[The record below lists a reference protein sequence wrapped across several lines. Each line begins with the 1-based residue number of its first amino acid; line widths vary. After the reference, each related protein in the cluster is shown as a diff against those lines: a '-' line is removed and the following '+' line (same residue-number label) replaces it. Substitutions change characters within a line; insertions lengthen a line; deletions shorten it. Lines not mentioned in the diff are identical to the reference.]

1 MQKEICFGADFAG
14 MLLAYFG
21 KKYYLCTEIVPL
33 RSEHGDNEIMD
44 KIRNFCIIAHIDH
57 GKSTLADRMIELTQT
72 VDKREMENQVLDDM
86 DLEKERGITI
96 KSHAIQMQYKGY
108 TLNLIDTPGHV
119 DFSYEVSRSIAA
131 CEGALLVVDASQG
144 VQAQTISNLYMALEH
159 DLEIIPVMNK
169 CDMDSAMPEMVED
182 EIIDL
187 LGCKREDI
195 LRCSAKTGDGV
206 PAILDAIVERIP
218 APQGDPNAP
227 LQCLVFDSVFNSF
240 RGIIAYFKVVN
251 GTMHTGDRVRFFNTG
266 KEYDADEIGVLKLSM
281 QPTESISAGNVG
293 YIISGIKTS
302 AEVKVGDTIT
312 HVARPCDKAIAGFEE
327 AKSMVFAGVYPIEAE
342 DYEDLRTS
350 LEKLQLND
358 AALTFTPESSV
369 ALGFG
374 FRCGFL
380 GLLHMEIV
388 QERLDREF
396 DMDVITT
403 VPNVSY
409 NVYTKDGGMIEV
421 HNPAGMPDLTL
432 IDHIEEPYIR
442 ASIITTSNFIGPIMT
457 LCLSKRGELVKQE
470 YISGNRMELYF
481 DMPLGEIVIDFYDK
495 LKSISKG
502 YASFDWHMNGFRPS
516 NLVKLDILLNG
527 EQVDA
532 LSTLTHR
539 DNAVDFGRRMCEKL
553 KELLPR
559 QQFDIAIQ
567 AAIGAKIIARE
578 TVKQVRKDVLAK
590 CYGGD
595 VSRKRKLLEKQ
606 KKGKKRMKQIGNV
619 EVPQKAFLAVLKLD

>member
-1 MQKEICFGADFAG
+1 MK
-14 MLLAYFG
+14 
-21 KKYYLCTEIVPL
+21 
-33 RSEHGDNEIMD
+33 N
-44 KIRNFCIIAHIDH
+44 IRNFCIIAHIDH
-57 GKSTLADRMIELTQT
+57 GKSTLADRMLELTHT
-72 VDKREMENQVLDDM
+72 VDVRDMENQVLDDM

-96 KSHAIQMQYKGY
+96 KSHAIQMAYKDY

-169 CDMDSAMPEMVED
+169 CDMESAMPDMVED
-182 EIIDL
+182 EIVEL
-187 LGCKREDI
+187 LGCKREEI
-195 LRCSAKTGDGV
+195 LRCSAKTGEGV
-206 PAILDAIVERIP
+206 EAILDAIVERIP
-218 APQGDPNAP
+218 APVGDPEAP

-240 RGIIAYFKVVN
+240 RGIIGYYKVVN
-251 GTMHTGDRVRFFNTG
+251 GTMHTGDKVRFFNTG
-266 KEYDADEIGVLKLSM
+266 KEYDADEIGVLKLDM
-281 QPTESISAGNVG
+281 QPTKAISAGNVG
-293 YIISGIKTS
+293 YIISGIKNS
-302 AEVKVGDTIT
+302 ADVRVGDTIT
-312 HVARPCDKAIAGFEE
+312 HVARPCEKAIEGFEE
-327 AKSMVFAGVYPIEAE
+327 VKPMVFAGVYPIEAE
-342 DYEDLRTS
+342 DYENLRAS

-358 AALTFTPESSV
+358 ASLSFTPESSV

-380 GLLHMEIV
+380 GLLHMEII

-409 NVYTKDGGMIEV
+409 NVYLKGGTMKEV
-421 HNPAGMPDLTL
+421 HNPAGMPDLTE

-442 ASIITTSNFIGPIMT
+442 ASIITTSTFIGPIMT
-457 LCLSKRGELVKQE
+457 LCLDKRGELVKQE
-470 YISGNRMELYF
+470 YISGNRMELLF

-502 YASFDWHMNGFRPS
+502 YASFDWHHNGFRPS

-606 KKGKKRMKQIGNV
+606 KRGKKRMKQIGNV